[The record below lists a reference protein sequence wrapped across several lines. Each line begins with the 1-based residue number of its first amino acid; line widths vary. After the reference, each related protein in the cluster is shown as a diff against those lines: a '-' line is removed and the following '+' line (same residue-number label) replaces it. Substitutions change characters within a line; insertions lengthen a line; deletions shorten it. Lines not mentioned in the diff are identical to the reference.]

1 MTALRVFKAERLEQ
15 EVTFGAKPPQN
26 WGRFAATYRDTLK
39 EEGDSHD

>member
-26 WGRFAATYRDTLK
+26 WGRFAATYRDTPK
-39 EEGDSHD
+39 REEEAQG